1 MICCFVDVG
10 AEKIVFFGWILCR
23 KAEVSDGG
31 VVEDGKVRR
40 VISIAFIDGNRCS
53 WVLSF
58 SGEILHAKSVLII
71 GSGWRIG
78 AEA

>member
-23 KAEVSDGG
+23 KGEVSDGV

-40 VISIAFIDGNRCS
+40 VIAFIDGNRRS

-58 SGEILHAKSVLII
+58 TGEILHAKSVLIT
-71 GSGWRIG
+71 GSGLRIG